1 MTNLVTQTKP
11 LMLVPP
17 LPFHMTA
24 KSSFNDLQ
32 SRDLIGGG
40 SKKLTFL
47 GMDLGS
53 LAGASSAHVDSA
65 REGIELAGGASGES
79 DDNLSHKFHPFSCK
93 DTSPIPFLS
102 MGRLAI
108 RFRMYLSTFF
118 CLYRLLK
125 EVVIS
130 NTLHYSML
138 SSLWH

>member
-79 DDNLSHKFHPFSCK
+79 DDNLSPKFHPFSCK

-102 MGRLAI
+102 MGR
-108 RFRMYLSTFF
+108 
-118 CLYRLLK
+118 
-125 EVVIS
+125 
-130 NTLHYSML
+130 
-138 SSLWH
+138 